1 MQVISTK
8 IDDVKVIQP
17 DLYKDDR
24 GFFLETFSKER
35 YQAALGITDDFV
47 QDNYSHSKRNV
58 LRGLH
63 FQNKNPQGKL
73 VQVLSGEVF
82 DVAVDLRKQSATFGQ
97 WIGVHLTAENKKQL
111 WVPAGFAHGFVVLSS
126 HADFHYKCT
135 NYYDPQSEQCL
146 LWNDPDIN
154 IAWPIDNPILSAKDK
169 QGLLLSDINI

>member
-1 MQVISTK
+1 MQIISTK
-8 IDDVKVIQP
+8 IDDVKIIEP

-35 YQAALGITDDFV
+35 YQATLGITDGFV
-47 QDNYSHSKRNV
+47 QDNYSHSKKNV

-63 FQNKNPQGKL
+63 FQKENPQGKL
-73 VQVLSGEVF
+73 VQVLSGEIF
-82 DVAVDLRKQSATFGQ
+82 DVAVDLRKHSVTFGQ
-97 WIGVHLTAENKKQL
+97 WVGVHLTAENKKQL
-111 WVPAGFAHGFVVLSS
+111 WIPAGFAHGFVVLSS

-146 LWNDPDIN
+146 LWNDPDVN
-154 IAWPIDNPILSAKDK
+154 IAWPIDNPILSPKDK